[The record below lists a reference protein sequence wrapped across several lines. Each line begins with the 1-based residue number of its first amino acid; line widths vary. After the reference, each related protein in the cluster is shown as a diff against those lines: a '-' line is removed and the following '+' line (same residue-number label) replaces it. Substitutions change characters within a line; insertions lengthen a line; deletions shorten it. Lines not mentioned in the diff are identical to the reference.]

1 MNLLKS
7 NLLLLVAVVLTMSA
21 CSNEDDGIYFDK
33 VNQISELK
41 VEYSEIELE
50 ILDLINNYRSERG
63 LNELQTL
70 DFISTIAKTHTT
82 YMLETGLVNHDN
94 FPERNEKLVTTVGA
108 KNVGENVAYGYYSA
122 QGVFDAWIAS
132 EHHREIIENDSY
144 THFGISTE
152 CNTTG
157 RNYFTQMFIKK

>member
-50 ILDLINNYRSERG
+50 ILDLVNNYRSERG

-144 THFGISTE
+144 KHFGISTK